1 MSLIVELKITNLSD
15 WAIIQPLLK
24 RLKISF
30 VQKPIQK
37 EVKQNQMAS
46 EPPVLYSESSTVFQQ
61 ESQTPIWSPYDSYD
75 AAEILLNAMK
85 NNAHQ
90 I

>member
-1 MSLIVELKITNLSD
+1 MDLIIELKIKNLSD

-37 EVKQNQMAS
+37 EVEQNQMAS
-46 EPPVLYSESSTVFQQ
+46 EPQGASGKLTKSC
-61 ESQTPIWSPYDSYD
+61 
-75 AAEILLNAMK
+75 K
-85 NNAHQ
+85 NTS
-90 I
+90 